1 MNKTNRV
8 TVAFGAVVLAA
19 VCVVGG
25 ISAMASGG
33 DKEDPLV
40 TLSYLTQVFTPEIM
54 DQVDKQVAAS
64 EKDLT
69 DRLDQ
74 AIEDYSEQ
82 MEQALG
88 ESGGESASFSVVT
101 VPAGRA
107 VMPAA
112 GGEVLLRSGSASAVS
127 GTDPILIDSTAGSTV
142 SVNGALKA
150 DHLYV
155 CPLDGAWIYCTSEC
169 TFLIRGSYTLA

>member
-1 MNKTNRV
+1 MKQMNRA

-25 ISAMASGG
+25 ISAAATGG
-33 DKEDPLV
+33 DQEDPLV
-40 TLSYLTQVFTPEIM
+40 TLSYLTQVFTSEIM
-54 DQVDKQVAAS
+54 DEVDKQVAAS

-74 AIEDYSEQ
+74 AIEEYSAQ

-88 ESGGESASFSVVT
+88 ESGGESASFAVVT

-107 VMPAA
+107 VTPAA

-127 GTDPILIDSTAGSTV
+127 GTDPILIDSTAGSIV
-142 SVNGALKA
+142 SVNGALA
-150 DHLYV
+150 ANHLYV
-155 CPLDGAWIYCTSEC
+155 CPLEGAWIYCTSEC

>member
-1 MNKTNRV
+1 MKQTNRV
-8 TVAFGAVVLAA
+8 TAAFGAVVLAA
-19 VCVVGG
+19 VCAVGG
-25 ISAMASGG
+25 ISAAATGG
-33 DKEDPLV
+33 DQADPLV

-54 DQVDKQVAAS
+54 DEVDKQVAAS
-64 EKDLT
+64 GKDLT

-74 AIEDYSEQ
+74 AIDDYSSQ

-88 ESGGESASFSVVT
+88 EGGGESASFAVVT
-101 VPAGRA
+101 VPANRA

-112 GGEVLLRSGSASAVS
+112 GGEVLLRSGTASAVS
-127 GTDPILIDSTAGSTV
+127 GTEPILIDSTAGSTV
-142 SVNGALKA
+142 SVNGALLT